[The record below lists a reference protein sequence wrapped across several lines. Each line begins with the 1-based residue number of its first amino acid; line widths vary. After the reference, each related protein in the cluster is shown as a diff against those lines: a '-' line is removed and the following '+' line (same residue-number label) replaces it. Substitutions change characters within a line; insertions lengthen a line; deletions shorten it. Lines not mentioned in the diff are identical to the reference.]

1 MAQKYRL
8 VLRNNMGKDSEIF
21 PKKYYAQAVSDG
33 RVEFDEL
40 CDQIADGC
48 TLTSA
53 DVKAVLDRM
62 NVVLNN
68 NLSAG
73 RIVQF
78 GELGNFRLTVSS
90 TGATSEDKF
99 TSSNVKKANLVFAP
113 ASSLKETK
121 SGVKFERISTSE

>member
-1 MAQKYRL
+1 
-8 VLRNNMGKDSEIF
+8 MGSDSEIF
-21 PKKYYAQAVSDG
+21 PKKYYALSVSDG

-40 CDQIADGC
+40 CEQIADGC

-62 NVVLNN
+62 NVVLDN

-78 GELGNFRLTVSS
+78 GELGNFRLTVKSS
-90 TGATSEDKF
+90 GATGEDKF
-99 TSSNVKKANLVFAP
+99 TSSYIKGANLVFSP

-121 SGVKFERISTSE
+121 SGVKFERISSGD